1 LQTKET
7 EMNALDPIMPNGKAL
22 SECTFDEVGEWGK
35 RQAVISQVADNVG
48 AKTLGEL
55 PAGTLSADDLTL
67 IRSSLQLGLRAQTK
81 PNGAG
86 VTDEIEHQ
94 FLDTKDGE
102 MSK

>member
-1 LQTKET
+1 
-7 EMNALDPIMPNGKAL
+7 MSALDPIMPNGKPL
-22 SECTFDEVGEWGK
+22 SECTFDEVRKWGK
-35 RQAVISQVADNVG
+35 RLAEIGQVADNVG

-67 IRSSLQLGLRAQTK
+67 IRSSFQLGVRAQTK
-81 PNGAG
+81 PNDSGG
-86 VTDEIEHQ
+86 TDEIEHQ

>member
-7 EMNALDPIMPNGKAL
+7 EMNALDPIMPNGKPL
-22 SECTFDEVGEWGK
+22 SECTFDEVRKWGK
-35 RQAVISQVADNVG
+35 RLAEIGQVADNVG

-67 IRSSLQLGLRAQTK
+67 IRSSFQLGVRAQTK
-81 PNGAG
+81 PNGSG
-86 VTDEIEHQ
+86 GTDEIEHQ

>member
-1 LQTKET
+1 
-7 EMNALDPIMPNGKAL
+7 MYALDPIMPNGKAL
-22 SECTFDEVGEWGK
+22 SECTFDEVG
-35 RQAVISQVADNVG
+35 
-48 AKTLGEL
+48 
-55 PAGTLSADDLTL
+55 LTL